1 MYNEVNNYFNTN
13 IMVKKILI
21 IEDEATLRMAL
32 EEKFCGEG
40 FDVVMAADGE
50 IGLSMAREHMPDLIL
65 LDIILPKM
73 NGFDVLNHLS
83 KDDTTKDIEV
93 IVLTN
98 LSETGK
104 VGDVVRKGV
113 SEYLVKADW
122 TLEELLEK
130 VKNKLGV

>member
-1 MYNEVNNYFNTN
+1 MYNNFFRYRD
-13 IMVKKILI
+13 MVKKILI
-21 IEDEATLRMAL
+21 IEDEAALRMAL
-32 EEKFCGEG
+32 EEKFGNEG
-40 FDVVMAADGE
+40 FDVVTADNGE
-50 IGLSMAREHMPDLIL
+50 DGLALAQEQVPDLIL

-73 NGFDVLNHLS
+73 NGFDVLSHLS
-83 KDDTTKDIEV
+83 KNDETKEIDV

-130 VKNKLGV
+130 VKNKLNV

>member
-1 MYNEVNNYFNTN
+1 
-13 IMVKKILI
+13 MVKKILI
-21 IEDEATLRMAL
+21 IEDEAPLRMAL
-32 EEKFCGEG
+32 EEKFGNEG
-40 FDVVMAADGE
+40 FDVVTADNGE
-50 IGLSMAREHMPDLIL
+50 DGLMLAQEQMPDLIL

-83 KDDTTKDIEV
+83 KNDTTKEIDV

-130 VKNKLGV
+130 VKNKLNV

>member
-1 MYNEVNNYFNTN
+1 
-13 IMVKKILI
+13 MVKKILI
-21 IEDEATLRMAL
+21 IEDEAPLRMAL
-32 EEKFCGEG
+32 EEKFGNEG
-40 FDVVMAADGE
+40 FDVVSADNGE
-50 IGLSMAREHMPDLIL
+50 DGLTLAQEQIPDLIL

-73 NGFDVLNHLS
+73 NGFDVLSHLS
-83 KDDTTKDIEV
+83 KNDATKEIDV

-130 VKNKLGV
+130 VKNKLNV

>member
-1 MYNEVNNYFNTN
+1 MA
-13 IMVKKILI
+13 KKILI
-21 IEDEATLRMAL
+21 IEDEASLCMAL
-32 EEKFCGEG
+32 EEKFGNEG
-40 FDVVMAADGE
+40 FDVITADNGE
-50 IGLSMAREHMPDLIL
+50 DGLALAQEQVPDLIL

-73 NGFDVLNHLS
+73 NGFDVLSHLS
-83 KDDTTKDIEV
+83 KNDATKEIDV

-130 VKNKLGV
+130 VKNKLSV

>member
-1 MYNEVNNYFNTN
+1 MYNNFFRCVD
-13 IMVKKILI
+13 MVKKILI
-21 IEDEATLRMAL
+21 IEDEAPLRMAL
-32 EEKFCGEG
+32 EEKFGNEG
-40 FDVVMAADGE
+40 FDVVTADNGE
-50 IGLSMAREHMPDLIL
+50 DGLMLAQEQMPDLIL

-83 KDDTTKDIEV
+83 KNDTTKEIDV

-130 VKNKLGV
+130 VKNKLNV